1 MILLGADTHKRSHT
15 IAAINAITGEV
26 LGDETVAV
34 GRVGFLAAL
43 GWARG
48 LGEERVWAIED
59 CRHVSGSFERFLIEL
74 GERVVRV
81 PTRLMAGQRRSA
93 RVRGKSDSI
102 DALAVARA
110 AMHEGV
116 DRLPVAQL
124 AGPELEIRLLV
135 DHRERLVKMRTALVS
150 DLLWHLHDLWPE
162 QTFPGSALISKKW
175 GDRVGRRLASAEQT
189 ARVRVA
195 RDELRQVRELSR
207 RIADL
212 KTEIAALVVVVAPHL
227 LSEPGFGALTAG
239 KLLGEVAGANRF
251 KTDAQ
256 LARAGG
262 IAPIPVSSG
271 NTNRY
276 RLDRGGNRQLNCAI
290 HRIAVTRARCH
301 PESQAYMARKRA
313 EGKTSKEALR
323 CLKRHLTRRI
333 WHLLQTPTPDGA
345 LELSL
350 NLLT

>member
-1 MILLGADTHKRSHT
+1 MILLGVDSHKRSHT
-15 IAAINAITGEV
+15 IAAINAATGEV

-34 GRVGFLAAL
+34 GRTGFVAAL
-43 GWARG
+43 DWARN
-48 LGEERVWAIED
+48 LGNERVWALED
-59 CRHVSGSFERFLIEL
+59 CRHVSGSFERFLIEI
-74 GERVVRV
+74 GERVLRV

-110 AMHEGV
+110 AMQEGI
-116 DRLPVAQL
+116 DRLPVAHL
-124 AGPELEIRLLV
+124 AGPELEIRLLI
-135 DHRERLVKMRTALVS
+135 DHRERLVAMRTALVN
-150 DLLWHLHDLWPE
+150 DLLWNLHDLWPE

-175 GDRVGRRLASAEQT
+175 GDRVSRRLAAAEQT

-207 RIADL
+207 RITDL
-212 KTEIAALVVVVAPHL
+212 KAEISALVVLVAPHL
-227 LSEPGFGALTAG
+227 LEEAGFGPLTAG
-239 KLLGEVAGANRF
+239 KLIGEVAGAGRF
-251 KTDAQ
+251 NTDAQ

-271 NTNRY
+271 NTNRN

-301 PESQAYMARKRA
+301 PETQAYIARKRA
-313 EGKTSKEALR
+313 EGKTHRDAMR

-333 WHLLQTPTPDGA
+333 WHLLKDLDTPTA
-345 LELSL
+345 LTPSPS
-350 NLLT
+350 TS